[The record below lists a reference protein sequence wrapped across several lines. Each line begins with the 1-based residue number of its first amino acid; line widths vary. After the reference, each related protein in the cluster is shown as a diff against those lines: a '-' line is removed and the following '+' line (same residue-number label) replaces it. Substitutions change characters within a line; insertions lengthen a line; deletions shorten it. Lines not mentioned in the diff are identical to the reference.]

1 MDVNLNQE
9 VHQLSMLLRSRCF
22 FYKVPTGL
30 TWAIKP
36 TNYSLTT
43 GKDGFNW
50 RFCRKSKSSIAFFFF
65 DRRKNR
71 ID

>member
-1 MDVNLNQE
+1 MDVEFKPGSTSIVYAINDQG
-9 VHQLSMLLRSRCF
+9 V
-22 FYKVPTGL
+22 FYKSTDGGL

-50 RFCRKSKSSIAFFFF
+50 RFCRKSKSSSHCFF
-65 DRRKNR
+65 DRRKPN
-71 ID
+71 